1 MNDIKINYINHKEV
15 SNNLETRI
23 CNKCGRE
30 LPIGSFRLMD
40 NKVNAPYYLGQCK
53 ACEYKYQ
60 REYIEANKEIKFSDD
75 LDILINRQYKEIKQE
90 RVLNLSVTGII
101 PIGTD
106 ENFVRLMDYRDYW
119 ISNYGRMIHYA
130 YKRFS
135 LLNGSYDSNE
145 ILGYRVSKN
154 ILCNGRWIYKQ
165 KTVYAHRLVV
175 DEFIVNPDK
184 QNNVYIWHGGYNKDD
199 NYYRNLYPLNK
210 EQYKI
215 VKQNYIKTGDDS
227 EEFILKVMN
236 DIRYKPDNWSKPSM
250 EPSVCGIGYCG
261 DDEVDCTS
269 QSYLRWVDMINRC
282 YNEKFHERQVQYSD
296 CEICDEWKNYSNFK
310 KWYEENHYR
319 IGNEQMDLD
328 KDILIK
334 GNKVYSPDTCCIV
347 PHGINTLFITGKKQR
362 GDLPMGVCFEK
373 DKGKYRAYMNY
384 QGKSIK
390 LGTFDD
396 PATAFVVYKEYKE
409 NIISDLAEKYKGMI
423 PDKVYRAMLEW
434 NIEVND

>member
-1 MNDIKINYINHKEV
+1 MNDNRINYYKNNEA
-15 SNNLETRI
+15 SYNLETRI

-30 LPIGSFRLMD
+30 LPISSFRLMD
-40 NKVNAPYYLGQCK
+40 NKVSVPYYLGQCK
-53 ACEYKYQ
+53 ECEYKHQ
-60 REYIEANKEIKFSDD
+60 REYIETNQEIKFSDN

-106 ENFVRLMDYRDYW
+106 EIFVKLMDYRDYW

-135 LLNGSYDSNE
+135 LLNGSYDSNK
-145 ILGYRVSKN
+145 ILGYRASKN

-175 DEFIVNPDK
+175 DEFIVNPDE
-184 QNNVYIWHGGYNKDD
+184 QNNVYIWHSGYNKED
-199 NYYRNLYPLNK
+199 NYYQNLYPLNM
-210 EQYKI
+210 EQYRI
-215 VKQNYIKTGDDS
+215 VKQNYMKTGDDS
-227 EEFILKVMN
+227 EEFILKVVN
-236 DIRYKPDNWSKPSM
+236 DIRYKTDNWSKPSM

-261 DDEVDCTS
+261 NDEVDCTS

-282 YNEKFHERQVQYSD
+282 YNEKFHDRQVQYSD
-296 CEICDEWKNYSNFK
+296 CKICEDWKNYSNFK
-310 KWYEENHYR
+310 KWYEENYYR

-328 KDILIK
+328 KDILFK

-373 DKGKYRAYMNY
+373 DKGKYRAYMNF
-384 QGKSIK
+384 QGKSVK

-396 PATAFVVYKEYKE
+396 PAAAFAV
-409 NIISDLAEKYKGMI
+409 
-423 PDKVYRAMLEW
+423 
-434 NIEVND
+434 